1 MKTIKVTEKTDE
13 GAGRKQMSHGVYI
26 SLQI

>member
-1 MKTIKVTEKTDE
+1 MKTIKVTEKTAE
-13 GAGRKQMSHGVYI
+13 GVGRKQMSHGVYI